1 MYNFQNIF
9 SDCKIVEINKYLKM
23 QCTVNDQTQ
32 YKCWGSDEFYIGQVD
47 KLCQAVD
54 FSRFCSND
62 PHSYQLCGFEV

>member
-47 KLCQAVD
+47 KLCQVIVCLLNLNAIDVC
-54 FSRFCSND
+54 F
-62 PHSYQLCGFEV
+62 LA